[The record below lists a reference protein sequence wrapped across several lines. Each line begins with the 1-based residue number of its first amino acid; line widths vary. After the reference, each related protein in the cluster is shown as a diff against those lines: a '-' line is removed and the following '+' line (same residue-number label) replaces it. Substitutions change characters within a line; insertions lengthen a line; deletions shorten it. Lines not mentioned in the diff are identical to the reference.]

1 MHRHGKGAPKHPDVG
16 QPQVMSSPLRNVTH
30 CVDTELPCLLH
41 AVPLGACWPRV
52 TSATRSSVQGPGWGR
67 CRSHRK
73 LGSRGA
79 SRGLRW
85 GRLFIA
91 RIYVIRAD
99 VARPQPG
106 KPSSVSG
113 AGGGFEMRMRR
124 AVVLQLR
131 SPPNLRFPALQ
142 ERSGPARLALT
153 WSGRGGGGRWDG
165 QHFGPASPPPS
176 PPRPAAPPPP
186 ARPRRRRLPRT
197 AAASKMP
204 GQRWGGCRSPLV
216 RGKGAPRSRRGAL
229 RAKRMGGFGPALGFL
244 GVLVGFM
251 ALRHPVV
258 GRVAP
263 CFRAGPFP
271 PESSRCLF

>member
-1 MHRHGKGAPKHPDVG
+1 MHRRGKGAPKHPDVG

-79 SRGLRW
+79 SRGLQW

-106 KPSSVSG
+106 KPSLVSG

-131 SPPNLRFPALQ
+131 SPPTSVSQPY
-142 ERSGPARLALT
+142 G
-153 WSGRGGGGRWDG
+153 SGRARPGSASPGAGGAVGGGGTG
-165 QHFGPASPPPS
+165 STSVPPLPPPAPPAPQLRRRPPARAAAVS
-176 PPRPAAPPPP
+176 PAPPPP
-186 ARPRRRRLPRT
+186 PRCPGSGGE
-197 AAASKMP
+197 AAAA
-204 GQRWGGCRSPLV
+204 RW
-216 RGKGAPRSRRGAL
+216 
-229 RAKRMGGFGPALGFL
+229 
-244 GVLVGFM
+244 
-251 ALRHPVV
+251 
-258 GRVAP
+258 
-263 CFRAGPFP
+263 
-271 PESSRCLF
+271 

>member
-79 SRGLRW
+79 SRGLQW

-106 KPSSVSG
+106 KPSLVSG

-131 SPPNLRFPALQ
+131 SPRNLRFPALR

-165 QHFGPASPPPS
+165 QHFGPASPPPQPP
-176 PPRPAAPPPP
+176 PPRSSAAARPPAPPPSP
-186 ARPRRRRLPRT
+186 PHRRRLQDAR
-197 AAASKMP
+197 AA
-204 GQRWGGCRSPLV
+204 
-216 RGKGAPRSRRGAL
+216 
-229 RAKRMGGFGPALGFL
+229 
-244 GVLVGFM
+244 
-251 ALRHPVV
+251 V
-258 GRVAP
+258 GRLP
-263 CFRAGPFP
+263 QPAGKRKGGT
-271 PESSRCLF
+271 EIA